1 MDLRLDLLHFLEH
14 VSRQTPTQ
22 CVAIEGQL
30 KHSVLERIA
39 NVIWA
44 LLVTFDCGA
53 FRTFHCSHLH

>member
-14 VSRQTPTQ
+14 VSRQTHTQ

-39 NVIWA
+39 NVIRA
-44 LLVTFDCGA
+44 LLVTFDC
-53 FRTFHCSHLH
+53 